1 LLIDPRM
8 LEKYEKAWNFGVK
21 KRKRDKTQSE
31 SDTSGN
37 ESDVPEV
44 EDTTAKNKTTLAAHM
59 RRPLESQEYLLLLC
73 LILLIAIFLFIFLN
87 PDLIENPLK
96 EDKYNQ
102 KETLPETEP
111 DSLYENLQQNY

>member
-1 LLIDPRM
+1 M
-8 LEKYEKAWNFGVK
+8 LEKYEKAWNYGVK
-21 KRKRDKTQSE
+21 QRKRAETQPE

-37 ESDVPEV
+37 ESDLPEV
-44 EDTTAKNKTTLAAHM
+44 EDKTQKNKTTLAAHM
-59 RRPLESQEYLLLLC
+59 SRPLERQEYLLIFC
-73 LILLIAIFLFIFLN
+73 LILLVAIFLFIFLN

-102 KETLPETEP
+102 KASLPESEP